1 LADQTN
7 LAPITMGA
15 PGARRLALPM
25 AAGLAAVAAAF
36 ALPTP
41 LAQAMAVSAG
51 VALLG
56 VALMLALRD
65 LLAGMALRRRLA
77 ILRRIVE
84 CDAHAALAAGGDGT
98 VLYQNPVAI
107 DRFGDC
113 RKMSLNRALGSYFAA
128 PTAAL
133 LRLQGRA
140 GAQGRAHEVVELRR
154 GQMRISAQHVGP
166 ALFLWRFEMLSSAR
180 AASPGPDLRGLAQV
194 TVSPQ
199 GAIIGQNDAMRGLI
213 GRRALSVD
221 DLCLEGALHP
231 GEIHSLRGPEEP
243 IRALVLEPELHDD
256 RHVYI
261 LIPEADLPPREAAQ
275 DIDALPVPVIELSG
289 TGVLHRANAQA
300 RSLLGVGSVRGQ
312 PLERLVEGL
321 GRPLDSW
328 LRDAVHSPRGT
339 RTEVVRVANSGSERF
354 LQITLGLCERDGR
367 RGFMAV
373 LQDATELK
381 TLEAQF
387 VQSQKMQ
394 AIGQLAGGV
403 AHDFN
408 NLLTAISGHCD
419 LLLLRHDQGDPDYPD
434 LEQINQNANRAASLV
449 SQLLAFSRK
458 QTLRP
463 ELVDLRDTLS
473 DLSHLLNRLVGEKVR
488 LELRHDPN
496 QRHVRADRRQL
507 EQVIMNLVVNARD
520 AMPEGGRILIET
532 REEHLDAVL
541 HRDRAE
547 VPAGDYVVI
556 TVSDEG
562 AGIPPDRIGKIFE
575 PFYTTKRQGE
585 GTGLGLSTVYGIVK
599 QSGGFVFADS
609 DPGKGTIFTLYLRSH
624 GRAPA
629 VAPPPPRPQPEAPAQ
644 HSEGVILLVED
655 EAPVRAFAARALRL
669 RGLTVL
675 EADCAEA
682 ALDLLKGLDTP
693 VDVFV
698 TDVIMPGRDG
708 PSWVQE
714 ALETRPNTKVVFM
727 SGYAEESFAEAQA
740 AIPNSVFL
748 PKPFSL
754 SQLTGIVQEQLA

>member
-1 LADQTN
+1 
-7 LAPITMGA
+7 
-15 PGARRLALPM
+15 
-25 AAGLAAVAAAF
+25 
-36 ALPTP
+36 
-41 LAQAMAVSAG
+41 
-51 VALLG
+51 
-56 VALMLALRD
+56 
-65 LLAGMALRRRLA
+65 
-77 ILRRIVE
+77 
-84 CDAHAALAAGGDGT
+84 
-98 VLYQNPVAI
+98 
-107 DRFGDC
+107 
-113 RKMSLNRALGSYFAA
+113 
-128 PTAAL
+128 
-133 LRLQGRA
+133 
-140 GAQGRAHEVVELRR
+140 
-154 GQMRISAQHVGP
+154 
-166 ALFLWRFEMLSSAR
+166 
-180 AASPGPDLRGLAQV
+180 
-194 TVSPQ
+194 
-199 GAIIGQNDAMRGLI
+199 
-213 GRRALSVD
+213 
-221 DLCLEGALHP
+221 
-231 GEIHSLRGPEEP
+231 
-243 IRALVLEPELHDD
+243 
-256 RHVYI
+256 
-261 LIPEADLPPREAAQ
+261 
-275 DIDALPVPVIELSG
+275 
-289 TGVLHRANAQA
+289 
-300 RSLLGVGSVRGQ
+300 
-312 PLERLVEGL
+312 
-321 GRPLDSW
+321 
-328 LRDAVHSPRGT
+328 
-339 RTEVVRVANSGSERF
+339 
-354 LQITLGLCERDGR
+354 
-367 RGFMAV
+367 
-373 LQDATELK
+373 
-381 TLEAQF
+381 
-387 VQSQKMQ
+387 
-394 AIGQLAGGV
+394 
-403 AHDFN
+403 
-408 NLLTAISGHCD
+408 
-419 LLLLRHDQGDPDYPD
+419 
-434 LEQINQNANRAASLV
+434 
-449 SQLLAFSRK
+449 
-458 QTLRP
+458 
-463 ELVDLRDTLS
+463 
-473 DLSHLLNRLVGEKVR
+473 VR